1 MVTDQSIKQTREK
14 EILMQQGVD
23 SAAMLATL
31 ITKLPVLLVLAVAGA
46 ILGSGLHLII
56 TFFQTR
62 EPVYISETEYYIDF
76 AQGRY
81 EAKDYYNDF
90 TWNDVLSTDPI
101 LGKAMEFLGEN
112 YDREQI
118 KNMISADILSDVRY
132 LTITVKGGNAELV
145 GRVKDEI
152 GKALEEYAQLRDEFD
167 SIEKIKDLEIIQEQP
182 QYFTL
187 RAALLGAFLFA
198 AVGIFV
204 ILLQFCT
211 GSEFYTKSDISKL
224 FGIPVYGLTVRNRQK
239 NNRSDAL
246 LEHQSARLAENMRML
261 ADRYPELYLMDAS
274 NGDEARAFLRDIET
288 CDIETDE
295 MKPYCFEKDNKA
307 CAILV
312 VIPFGRHYREKITD
326 EINDA
331 KQRDC
336 TIVGAVLTD
345 VDRRWAHIYYG
356 NSKRK

>member
-1 MVTDQSIKQTREK
+1 MTDQSIKQTREK

-46 ILGSGLHLII
+46 VLGSGLHLII
-56 TFFQTR
+56 TFFQTM

-76 AQGRY
+76 ADGRY

-90 TWNDVLSTDPI
+90 TWNDVLSTDLI
-101 LGKAMEFLGEN
+101 LGKAMESLGEN

-118 KNMISADILSDVRY
+118 GSMISADILSDVRY

-145 GRVKDEI
+145 ESVKD
-152 GKALEEYAQLRDEFD
+152 ALGTAFVEFGQCKEEFD
-167 SIEKIKDLEIIQEQP
+167 SIEKIEDLGITQEQP
-182 QYFTL
+182 QYFAL
-187 RAALLGAFLFA
+187 RAALLAACLFA
-198 AVGIFV
+198 AAGIFV
-204 ILLQFCT
+204 ILLKFCR
-211 GSEFYTKSDISKL
+211 GSEFYTKNDISKV

-246 LEHQSARLAENMRML
+246 LEHHAARLAENMRML
-261 ADRYPELYLMDAS
+261 TDRYPELYLLDAS
-274 NGDEARAFLRDIET
+274 NGDEARAFLQDIKT
-288 CDIETDE
+288 CDIETDG

-312 VIPFGRHYREKITD
+312 VIPFGKHYREKITD

-331 KQRDC
+331 KLRDC